1 MDNQRTKKYLKINKN
16 YLKTKNDFYLTNFKI
31 KNMLNDL
38 HDKSIKFLLD
48 RYDVIYLPKF

>member
-1 MDNQRTKKYLKINKN
+1 MENQRTKKYLKINKD
-16 YLKTKNDFYLTNFKI
+16 YLKTKNNFYLTNFKI

-48 RYDVIYLPKF
+48 MLSIHHKNQT